1 MNLERANFN
10 DSEVLTRITK
20 KSKGYW
26 GYSDEQMEIW
36 SASLTISK
44 AYIETKSV
52 FKLLVENEIIG
63 YYSYFGEGNKTVK
76 LDNLFVLPEYIG
88 KGYGQALML
97 DFLDRMQ
104 ESGIDT
110 VTLESDPHAEGFYLK
125 YGFTKM
131 GFMETSISDRYLS
144 VMEMKIKP

>member
-1 MNLERANFN
+1 MNIEKASIN

-52 FKLLVENEIIG
+52 FKLLVGNEIIG

-97 DFLDRMQ
+97 DFLNRMQ

-131 GFMETSISDRYLS
+131 GLMETSISDRYLS